1 MKFERLV
8 YFAILFAVVLFPSLI
23 MFNSC
28 KHDGIPATEF
38 RTVHFS
44 EVKPIFIMYCGKCHN
59 GTDSEGGVNLNDS
72 IGILK
77 AVVPYNADKSKAY
90 KAMVSTI
97 QIMPPDIA
105 MTSNERT
112 LIRLWIEQ
120 GASPN

>member
-1 MKFERLV
+1 
-8 YFAILFAVVLFPSLI
+8 
-23 MFNSC
+23 
-28 KHDGIPATEF
+28 
-38 RTVHFS
+38 
-44 EVKPIFIMYCGKCHN
+44 MYCGKCHN
-59 GTDSEGGVNLNDS
+59 GNDGESRLNLNDS
-72 IGILK
+72 IGIIN

-90 KAMVSTI
+90 QAMVSTL